1 MSLSVLFQVCCW
13 TTCVATNITNMSLDP
28 CMTFLMCYEFVASL
42 TFHVTNVTGIWTFWG
57 MGYHVLLQH
66 VHSWVC
72 LLTNCALKFFWSCM
86 QFHMDIQSI
95 LTLVYLS
102 AHWTGESPCSQTVN
116 ILYNYSRL
124 HGVFFLYNSAVR
136 HSYKNDTFVQ
146 PPRKKI
152 DILPWCYSIC
162 HTLCQNSSTS
172 DLFGII
178 YTSTRNT
185 EINSVFY
192 LKKATL

>member
-1 MSLSVLFQVCCW
+1 MSLSVAFQICCW
-13 TTCVATNITNMSLDP
+13 TTCMATNITNMTLDP
-28 CMTFLMCYEFVASL
+28 CMTFLMCYKLMASL
-42 TFHVTNVTGIWTFWG
+42 VFHVTQVTSIWTFWG
-57 MGYHVLLQH
+57 MRYHVLFQH

-86 QFHMDIQSI
+86 QFHVDIQCI

-102 AHWTGESPCSQTVN
+102 THWTRESPCTKLMCISWSQTVN

-124 HGVFFLYNSAVR
+124 RGVFFLYRSAVR
-136 HSYKNDTFVQ
+136 HSYKNDTIGY

-152 DILPWCYSIC
+152 DILPWCYSVC
-162 HTLCQNSSTS
+162 HTSHQNSSTS

-185 EINSVFY
+185 
-192 LKKATL
+192 